1 MAKSQYRS
9 EMEVM
14 HEILSITANG
24 GRFGTNVSHISSKA
38 NISHYAAMEKC
49 EKLLDAGLIEQH
61 VDKRNRIFR
70 ITEKGFM
77 FIKELDR
84 FQNLVN
90 SLNLRY

>member
-14 HEILSITANG
+14 HEILSIVANG
-24 GRFGTNVSHISSKA
+24 GRFGTNVSHISAKA

-49 EKLLDAGLIEQH
+49 QKILRAELIEQH
-61 VDKRNRIFR
+61 IDKRNRIFR
-70 ITEKGFM
+70 ITEKGFA

-84 FQNLVN
+84 FQNIVC
-90 SLNLRY
+90 SFNLKY